1 MLNMTARCGSTL
13 VGQMLSRVPKVRVIS
28 EPWAFMHIHGLYVQ
42 RRISLPQYK
51 RLLQSTLRLQ
61 CKRERL
67 QYTHLFIKVGQC
79 SNDFIGFF
87 ARKCRVFC
95 FVFAIKILSNLVCVI
110 LLQKAVSFLNLS
122 KMMCFLL
129 NSQMSNFSGPC
140 FPLLKE
146 LFPSIDQMFITRH
159 VKPSTVSYVKVMR
172 SLPQLWF
179 RLGRTYDFWM
189 KHMSFPVDEAEWW
202 DRWERGQKHFDFT

>member
-1 MLNMTARCGSTL
+1 
-13 VGQMLSRVPKVRVIS
+13 
-28 EPWAFMHIHGLYVQ
+28 
-42 RRISLPQYK
+42 
-51 RLLQSTLRLQ
+51 
-61 CKRERL
+61 
-67 QYTHLFIKVGQC
+67 
-79 SNDFIGFF
+79 
-87 ARKCRVFC
+87 
-95 FVFAIKILSNLVCVI
+95 
-110 LLQKAVSFLNLS
+110 
-122 KMMCFLL
+122 
-129 NSQMSNFSGPC
+129 MSNFSGPC

-202 DRWERGQKHFDFT
+202 DRWESGQNTLI